1 MIISVKSIIQI
12 SHKLELN
19 AMGLKNKTI
28 EAKETFSVAKTALFQ
43 SVTTIN
49 PPSKRLNKP
58 IRNKIVPEVSDRI
71 AGIDLAS
78 IKKIETKLKLTFLS
92 EKDNESKV
100 CMANTAEVRDEFKDI
115 FDKKDLLDYSYA
127 VLHSPNY
134 LEKYQDLSIIEDFQI
149 SYPTDSHLFWK
160 LVDLGS
166 KLRDRNLL
174 KTFLDEKDN
183 NDIDEIL
190 KKIAALKID

>member
-1 MIISVKSIIQI
+1 
-12 SHKLELN
+12 
-19 AMGLKNKTI
+19 MGLKNKNKTI

-43 SVTTIN
+43 SLTTIN

-58 IRNKIVPEVSDRI
+58 MRKKIVPEVSDRI